1 MMDRRTL
8 LGSGIATVVAVGAA
22 PAALAIPA
30 KPSPFLAELD
40 AIDQESARLNAGN
53 FDEATWDRWDEWSN
67 RVYREIETLPPTP
80 ENAKIKARA
89 IWSIAEGDMEN
100 VNTGQ
105 SAVARLVRQMITGLA
120 A

>member
-1 MMDRRTL
+1 MDRRSL
-8 LGSGIATVVAVGAA
+8 LASGLATVVAVGAA
-22 PAALAIPA
+22 PAALAIPSA
-30 KPSPFLAELD
+30 PSPFFAELD
-40 AIDQESARLNAGN
+40 AIDRESARLNAGS

-67 RVYREIETLPPTP
+67 RIYREIEALPPTP

-89 IWSIAEGDMEN
+89 IWSIIDGDMEN

-105 SAVARLVRQMITGLA
+105 SAVARLVRQMISGLA